1 MIGDHVKLTQKCASP
16 RCFVSRFSEDLITFQ
31 NLLNRS
37 TVPSSQTSQVARE
50 QALRGTLAA
59 GREKE
64 VQLARL

>member
-1 MIGDHVKLTQKCASP
+1 MYKSAMI
-16 RCFVSRFSEDLITFQ
+16 FFSRFSEDLITFQ

-50 QALRGTLAA
+50 QALRGILAA

>member
-1 MIGDHVKLTQKCASP
+1 MYKSAMI
-16 RCFVSRFSEDLITFQ
+16 FFSRFSEDLITFQ

>member
-1 MIGDHVKLTQKCASP
+1 MIALSSLKNVQVRDDFFFS
-16 RCFVSRFSEDLITFQ
+16 RCSEDLITFQ